1 METPPLVVRA
11 QALAELTGFDRSSI
25 PEVGALLH
33 VLASSRGRL
42 RVAEIGAGCGV
53 GSAWIVSALPPE
65 VPFLTVE
72 LDSGRAAAVRELFAG
87 DENVRVLEGDWREV
101 LPAEAPFD
109 LLFVDGGR
117 AKWDGETVVSLLAP
131 GGIAVIDD
139 LTPGREPDPVREFW
153 LHDPRLAAVEL
164 LTTPGSAAIVA
175 ARR

>member
-1 METPPLVVRA
+1 MERPPLVLRA
-11 QALAELTGFDRSSI
+11 LALAEETGFELSSS

-53 GSAWIVSALPPE
+53 GSAWIVSALSPE

-72 LDSGRAAAVRELFAG
+72 LDPGRAAAVRELFAG
-87 DENVRVLEGDWREV
+87 DENVHVLEGDWREE
-101 LPAEAPFD
+101 LPGEAPFD
-109 LLFVDGGR
+109 LLFVDGGK
-117 AKWDGETVVSLLAP
+117 AKWHGDDVISLLAP

-139 LTPGREPDPVREFW
+139 LTPGCEQDPVREFW

-164 LTTPGSAAIVA
+164 LTTPASAAIVA